1 MINRLKRYILKK
13 QRILWL
19 WWQRKRLK
27 NTDLTIVA
35 NNCIGGIIYHDLG
48 LRFQSPTI
56 NLDIPADNFL
66 ILCEHL
72 EEYLS
77 LPIASIDR
85 SESCPVGVIHGQYG
99 DVRINFRHYKTFAEG
114 VAKWEERKARIHWD
128 NIFIILEDQSC
139 SADIAARFEQLP
151 FAHKVL
157 FSAVQSPHSVCMPL
171 EFYGSLYHWGKILEY
186 PTNSIHRYLERLDY
200 VAFLNDEGIKF
211 RNLIVLE

>member
-1 MINRLKRYILKK
+1 MNKIRSYIWKC
-13 QRILWL
+13 RRALWL
-19 WWQRKRLK
+19 WLLRKRLK
-27 NTDLTIVA
+27 SDEITIIA

-48 LRFQSPTI
+48 LQFQSPTI

-77 LPIASIDR
+77 LPIASIDS
-85 SESCPVGVIHGQYG
+85 SESCPVGVIHGPYG

-114 VAKWEERKARIHWD
+114 VAKWEERKARMHWD
-128 NIFIILEDQSC
+128 KIFIILEDQSC

-157 FSAVQSPHSVCMPL
+157 FSAVQSPHSVCMPKD
-171 EFYGSLYHWGKILEY
+171 FYGSSYHWGKILEY
-186 PTNSIHRYLERLDY
+186 PANSIHRYLERLDY
-200 VAFLNDEGIKF
+200 VAFLNGEGVKL
-211 RNLIVLE
+211 RK